1 MNMTMKEYDGLLAV
15 ACIVL
20 AVVLQALQISFIA
33 DGLVMASHQGYV
45 MAILMA
51 IVISSGFFYSVFTSH
66 RLWLRDLPRRYA
78 WILGSLA
85 GFLVGAMAAW
95 SLSSSTQIGTFRWW
109 LGIFIGL
116 TIPGQTLALCNMTN
130 EMFELAGSGWWRR
143 FKTDSI
149 NQRTTMVAPA
159 VEQAA
164 EPQAVTISQ
173 PIASEPV
180 LNTVGSDDILNSAHT
195 NVEIRAMADVSHSSV
210 PQESHAQIVTDTD
223 VFHIS
228 ITGDRVNVRV
238 GRQLSNR
245 KWKILHAE
253 LRRIP
258 SIIWDDAQK
267 AKPAEGGVE
276 RSVSGMVRMPAIK
289 GKKNRQKRRAA
300 REQQLNAIAR
310 RLQEL
315 AEQHSSN

>member
-1 MNMTMKEYDGLLAV
+1 MALNWRLGWYFVPIRVGDEYALTMRV
-15 ACIVL
+15 
-20 AVVLQALQISFIA
+20 
-33 DGLVMASHQGYV
+33 
-45 MAILMA
+45 
-51 IVISSGFFYSVFTSH
+51 YSVFTSH

-95 SLSSSTQIGTFRWW
+95 SLSSSTQIGTFRWC

-130 EMFELAGSGWWRR
+130 AMFELAGPGWWKRR
-143 FKTDSI
+143 K
-149 NQRTTMVAPA
+149 VAATYHRPSSVANA
-159 VEQAA
+159 VELKVPNCRSDAMRR
-164 EPQAVTISQ
+164 PGD
-173 PIASEPV
+173 ASHRPYKDNEPV
-180 LNTVGSDDILNSAHT
+180 ATGLVRTDDESYTAT
-195 NVEIRAMADVSHSSV
+195 TEEIRAMADVSPSSIPQKSHSR
-210 PQESHAQIVTDTD
+210 IVTDTS

-228 ITGDRVNVRV
+228 FTGDRVNVRV

-258 SIIWDDAQK
+258 SIVWDDAQK

-276 RSVSGMVRMPAIK
+276 RSVSGIVRMPPIK
-289 GKKNRQKRRAA
+289 GKKNRQKRRVA
-300 REQQLNAIAR
+300 REQHLNAIAK